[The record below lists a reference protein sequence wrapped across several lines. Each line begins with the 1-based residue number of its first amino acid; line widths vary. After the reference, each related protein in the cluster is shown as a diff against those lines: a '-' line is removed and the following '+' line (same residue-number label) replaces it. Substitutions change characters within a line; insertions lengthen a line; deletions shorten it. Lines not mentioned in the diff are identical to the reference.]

1 MADCKCEHWQSCP
14 SCMPHLFDES
24 GARKPVEPDP
34 AQARIRELE
43 AQLADARREAAEAQA
58 REQTCRAAVREAC
71 ENYEEVVF
79 DDGLCACLPLEYISA
94 LNEEAD
100 LPDAA
105 PAALQSA
112 IEQAKAEERE
122 ACAVV
127 AESSSPRHTE
137 CGVKIARAIRAR
149 GPA

>member
-1 MADCKCEHWQSCP
+1 MYYEEKEMGGQLYYRGSPCGDWLPVSNAS
-14 SCMPHLFDES
+14 ML
-24 GARKPVEPDP
+24 RKLS
-34 AQARIRELE
+34 ELE

-100 LPDAA
+100 LPDAD

-112 IEQAKAEERE
+112 IEQAVAEERE

-127 AESSSPRHTE
+127 AENSSPRHTE
-137 CGVKIARAIRAR
+137 CGIKIARAIRAR
-149 GPA
+149 SLA